1 MSRLFW
7 TPEAIRDR
15 EDIYNY
21 IEQDNPYAALSL
33 DELIA
38 EKVKVLKAHPK
49 IGRPGRVI
57 DTFELVVHS
66 NYMVV
71 YELDGS
77 QVRILNVVHT
87 ARQWPPI

>member
-1 MSRLFW
+1 MKRLFW

-33 DELIA
+33 DELIV
-38 EKVKVLKAHPK
+38 EKVNVLKAHPK
-49 IGRPGRVI
+49 IGRPGRVVG
-57 DTFELVVHS
+57 TLELVIHS

-71 YELDGS
+71 YELDSS

-87 ARQWPPI
+87 ARQWPPV